1 VNSPTPPPPTDP
13 AEIKR
18 VEHTRKRRRLLYSE
32 HEQDLNELME
42 RQLGT
47 IRREAWGR
55 PDLTSNA
62 YLSVNEISA
71 RLYGAEP
78 DVEHPDAA
86 GGALADR
93 IAEDGLW
100 PLMQRVQ
107 RDCLGLNDMF
117 LRVDVDAGALVFRP
131 VFPDLTEAKATPRN
145 PSEPVELHEW
155 EHVPEFGWVRRSASI
170 VPGDVY
176 YRATAK
182 ADGASVDVSADV
194 LGGNFD
200 GEAYSIRDAQGA
212 PVLPWVHYA
221 ARSTGFLYDP
231 YTNAEIVEGSLNIG
245 MYLTYYGHVMRSSA
259 WGQRYAAGVVVVGA
273 GVDGGDAANQE
284 ITTDPATVLLLGVR
298 EGQQPLIGQWSSPA
312 DPEAILRSIS
322 VYERRIM
329 ERAGLQAADV
339 TRQSADIRSGY
350 SLAVS
355 RESVRELQRL
365 WEPQFRRA
373 DLSLIRLCAVSLNSA
388 EGTSYPED
396 GYTITYRGLPPS
408 PVEDRMRLDTVMGMI
423 DKTVITPEE
432 GKALLGDVIARL

>member
-1 VNSPTPPPPTDP
+1 
-13 AEIKR
+13 
-18 VEHTRKRRRLLYSE
+18 
-32 HEQDLNELME
+32 ME
-42 RQLGT
+42 
-47 IRREAWGR
+47 
-55 PDLTSNA
+55 
-62 YLSVNEISA
+62 
-71 RLYGAEP
+71 
-78 DVEHPDAA
+78 
-86 GGALADR
+86 
-93 IAEDGLW
+93 
-100 PLMQRVQ
+100 
-107 RDCLGLNDMF
+107 
-117 LRVDVDAGALVFRP
+117 
-131 VFPDLTEAKATPRN
+131 
-145 PSEPVELHEW
+145 
-155 EHVPEFGWVRRSASI
+155 
-170 VPGDVY
+170 
-176 YRATAK
+176 
-182 ADGASVDVSADV
+182 
-194 LGGNFD
+194 
-200 GEAYSIRDAQGA
+200 
-212 PVLPWVHYA
+212 
-221 ARSTGFLYDP
+221 
-231 YTNAEIVEGSLNIG
+231 
-245 MYLTYYGHVMRSSA
+245 
-259 WGQRYAAGVVVVGA
+259 GA

-298 EGQQPLIGQWSSPA
+298 EGQQPLVGQWSSPA